1 MNLIKITHTDIW
13 HGNPR
18 FIAVAFEKD
27 AFDVA
32 RQDADAIKDVQDQNG
47 HVVFE
52 YVTVNELESE
62 ERFGSTAED
71 DFKEKLFGELP
82 DGWKKIEEYGSLYFI
97 KDDYIYQ
104 LALPATELVL
114 AKECNAE
121 NSDLVQCDESAFS
134 PDEEFDFIVNIMVHF
149 DLEAEEVLTLVP
161 IKNFSEETLQQFTNE
176 YV

>member
-18 FIAVAFEKD
+18 FIAVAFEED

-32 RQDADAIKDVQDQNG
+32 RQDADAIKDVQEANG
-47 HVVFE
+47 HIVFE

-71 DFKEKLFGELP
+71 NFREKLFGELP

-104 LALPATELVL
+104 LALPATEMIF

-134 PDEEFDFIVNIMVHF
+134 PDEEFDFIVNIMLAF

-161 IKNFSEETLQQFTNE
+161 IKNFSEETLQQFTSE

>member
-18 FIAVAFEKD
+18 FIAVAFEED

-47 HVVFE
+47 HIVFE

-104 LALPATELVL
+104 LALPATEMVL
-114 AKECNAE
+114 AKDCNAE
-121 NSDLVQCDESAFS
+121 NPDLVQVWGSAFS
-134 PDEEFDFIVNIMVHF
+134 LDEELVFMENIMTAFDF
-149 DLEAEEVLTLVP
+149 DAEEVLSLIP
-161 IKNFSEETLQQFTNE
+161 IKNFSEETLQKFTNE

>member
-18 FIAVAFEKD
+18 FIAVAFEED

-32 RQDADAIKDVQDQNG
+32 RQDADAIKDVQDHNG
-47 HVVFE
+47 HIVFE
-52 YVTVNELESE
+52 YVTVSELESE

-104 LALPATELVL
+104 LALPATEMVL

-121 NSDLVQCDESAFS
+121 NPDLVQCDESAFS
-134 PDEEFDFIVNIMVHF
+134 PDEEFDFIMNIMLAF
-149 DLEAEEVLTLVP
+149 DLEVEEVLTLVP